1 MGNGGCT
8 DVCENNIGDFTCS
21 CSQGYVFE
29 PGDDSDPRN
38 VGRLCLG
45 IPYFVGSNYWG
56 KLAYCLKG

>member
-45 IPYFVGSNYWG
+45 IPYFVGSN
-56 KLAYCLKG
+56 